1 MIVILGQEN
10 ELREF
15 LKSCT
20 QLGYGKTR
28 KDAMGIVES
37 VAVDKGVLIGTK
49 MVAKVPWTL
58 AKAHTAAWWQ
68 YCSCTNGRSKSRDNE
83 AVHLS
88 PSGGLVGI
96 QPDG

>member
-37 VAVDKGVLIGTK
+37 VAVDKGVLVGTK
-49 MVAKVPWTL
+49 NGGEGSLNVSQGS
-58 AKAHTAAWWQ
+58 H
-68 YCSCTNGRSKSRDNE
+68 CSVVTVLLMYKW
-83 AVHLS
+83 V
-88 PSGGLVGI
+88 
-96 QPDG
+96 Q

>member
-49 MVAKVPWTL
+49 MVAKVP
-58 AKAHTAAWWQ
+58 
-68 YCSCTNGRSKSRDNE
+68 
-83 AVHLS
+83 
-88 PSGGLVGI
+88 
-96 QPDG
+96 